1 MEYNYFIASEN
12 VLGIRTNLPEF
23 KWLFGMTSPA
33 ATTADYQRC
42 VVRLRL
48 EVSRQLELPAD
59 RAAGKYDYFRGDPGT
74 DQIFYDRAFSFGSRL
89 RLEAKGLLTDEP
101 TLRANRT
108 YYRWISHRFMNLHSL
123 AYILTDVACL
133 SLLRHGFAPV
143 HCSAFQTGDATVVV
157 MAPNNTGKTLTAITA
172 CLDHGAKF
180 LSEDLAITDG
190 KVIYAVPW
198 TSTFRYYRCID
209 RSWSTRIRAR
219 LTSLFPPLE
228 LFPSGNHM
236 PISNLVAREHM
247 LPRSRVTHLVFLER
261 GEPAVEKLAVEDATL
276 KIENLNRYEFNHYR
290 SPLIIAAE
298 FFNPNLDIAGA
309 CRREGQILR
318 ELVTSTHCLRVRA
331 NDPNIYAKM
340 IVDSVSAQSQI
351 PNVSVAA

>member
-1 MEYNYFIASEN
+1 MEHNYFIASEN

-33 ATTADYQRC
+33 ATKADYERC
-42 VVRLRL
+42 AVRLRL
-48 EVSRQLELPAD
+48 EVTRHLEIPAGS
-59 RAAGKYDYFRGDPGT
+59 AAGKYDHFRADRGA
-74 DQIFYDRAFSFGSRL
+74 DQIFYDRAFAFGTRL
-89 RLEAKGLLTDEP
+89 RLEASGLLTDEP

-108 YYRWISHRFMNLHSL
+108 YYRWIAHRLMNLHSL
-123 AYILTDVACL
+123 AYILTDLACL
-133 SLLRHGFAPV
+133 SLLRHGFSPV

-157 MAPNNTGKTLTAITA
+157 VAPNNTGKTLTTITA

-198 TSTFRYYRCID
+198 TSTFRYYRCVD
-209 RSWSTRIRAR
+209 RSWGTRIRAR

-228 LFPSGNHM
+228 LFSPGHHM
-236 PISNLVAREHM
+236 PITNLVAKADM
-247 LPRSRVTHLVFLER
+247 LPRAKATHLVFLER
-261 GEPAVEKLAVEDATL
+261 GEPTVEKLAVEEATRQ
-276 KIENLNRYEFNHYR
+276 IENLNRYEFNHYR
-290 SPLIIAAE
+290 SPIIVASE
-298 FFNPNLDIAGA
+298 FFNSDLDIAGA

-318 ELVTSTHCLRVRA
+318 ELVTSTQCLRVRA
-331 NDPNIYAKM
+331 NDPTTYAKV
-340 IVDSVSAQSQI
+340 IVDALSAQSQV